1 MIKIRHLW
9 LALLLVTL
17 AALTACSTTS
27 VPARF
32 YTLAQPAT
40 STAANATTPLFVEI
54 LPVRVP
60 ERLARPQIVV
70 RNAGTD
76 SGQVRILE
84 HDRWSSHFNDEL
96 QDALAGA
103 ITARLG
109 AVDVSRG
116 VRPADAHSS
125 RIASELSQFD
135 AVPDDKL
142 QTSFSWSVQRSDT
155 GAATACRTVLA
166 QPIQGGV
173 AGVVQGMRQAVAKVA
188 QLAAAAVT
196 TLESAGEPAC
206 AP

>member
-1 MIKIRHLW
+1 MTPIRHLW
-9 LALLLVTL
+9 LPLLLV
-17 AALTACSTTS
+17 LTACSTTS
-27 VPARF
+27 APARF
-32 YTLAQPAT
+32 YTLAQSA
-40 STAANATTPLFVEI
+40 TAATAADTTPLFVEI

-76 SGQVRILE
+76 SAEVRILE

-116 VRPADAHSS
+116 VRPADAHSY
-125 RIASELSQFD
+125 RIAIELSQFD
-135 AVPDDKL
+135 AVPDDRL

-155 GAATACRTVLA
+155 SAATACRTVLT
-166 QPIQGGV
+166 QPVQGGV
-173 AGVVQGMRQAVAKVA
+173 AGVVQGMRQAVAEVA
-188 QLAAAAVT
+188 ERASAAVS
-196 TLESAGEPAC
+196 TLESGGEATC